1 MDLRQLINPFHHRR
15 SELGTSQ
22 HIGKGKI
29 RDNEGTE
36 TEANLGGK
44 HGDQDLKNRQ
54 EQMETEERAGTKDN
68 GGQDINMQ
76 IQKVEK
82 NNMHKEKQIYPETLI
97 PEKLMFEKSCTDKS
111 LHKRKQKNT
120 PSVSGV
126 DHLMKESF
134 TVYCCELV
142 CFHN

>member
-82 NNMHKEKQIYPETLI
+82 NNMHQEKQIYPETLI
-97 PEKLMFEKSCTDKS
+97 PEKLMFEKAVLT
-111 LHKRKQKNT
+111 NPYT
-120 PSVSGV
+120 
-126 DHLMKESF
+126 KESRKIPQVF
-134 TVYCCELV
+134 QKLII
-142 CFHN
+142 